1 MIRPAVNQDFEK
13 IDFLSQEL
21 GYEIETK
28 EIVNKRLEN
37 IINSTIDY
45 LMVYEDEGIIKG
57 WIHFFIA
64 NRVASESFVEIGGL
78 VVNPNT
84 RREGIGRS
92 LVEYTKN
99 WSINNRY
106 SIRVRCNSKREETHV
121 FYSALG
127 FSNKKT
133 QFIFQI

>member
-1 MIRPAVNQDFEK
+1 
-13 IDFLSQEL
+13 
-21 GYEIETK
+21 
-28 EIVNKRLEN
+28 LEN
-37 IINSTIDY
+37 IINSTVDY

-57 WIHFFIA
+57 WIHFFVA

-84 RREGIGRS
+84 RREGVGRS
-92 LVEYTKN
+92 LVEYTKK
-99 WSINNRY
+99 WSITNHY
-106 SIRVRCNSKREETHV
+106 SIRVRCNSKREESHV
-121 FYSALG
+121 FYESLG